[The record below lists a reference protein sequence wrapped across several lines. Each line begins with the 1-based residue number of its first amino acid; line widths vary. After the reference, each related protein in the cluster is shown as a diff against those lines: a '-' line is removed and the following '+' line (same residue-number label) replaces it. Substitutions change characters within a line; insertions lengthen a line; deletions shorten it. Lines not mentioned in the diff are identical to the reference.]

1 MNLHI
6 ALGLSVA
13 LAALASDAQA
23 QTVSGFRVEP
33 YATVSNPVRISID
46 TNNVLFAGRNPPASQ
61 SGATSIWRIER
72 GGSPVAQSPN
82 FSDPDAVIVDSRGL
96 ISGVSGSVLVGGTI
110 GNGQFRIAAWGP
122 DGATRNVLDYG
133 GIDINGFAFDPDGR
147 LIIAADAAVYR
158 FDGSQVV
165 GLFSPASRA
174 QSVAVDSGGN
184 FYVALENGNL
194 AVYGSMGQLINNRL
208 ANFNNAFQIIVT
220 NEGQFGAGVF
230 ALDSSLW
237 RVQNDGTKI
246 SLGTGFVPGS
256 SMAFGPDGSLYV
268 SEFATNR
275 IMRIACK
282 PLLSS
287 QPQSQSACKGSSVV
301 LTVAAASTGLFTYHW
316 RKDAIPLDTIAN
328 PSAATATL
336 TLTNVQAA
344 DAGSYD
350 CVVSNDCGSVTS
362 NAADLDVYCDCPA
375 YSVTAGSID
384 NFALPADP
392 ATRSASFT
400 DALNNQN
407 PRAFLKFDEMPGV
420 TAGTVGDQ
428 NIAQSFTNVPSDLI
442 SATLTFRAKSGPDTN
457 PGAEGTDRMRL
468 GFASGSG
475 NNAAFD
481 IRWERFF
488 GTGNATDAFLP
499 GVTWGGSIDRTI
511 ALNLAALP
519 KASQQGG
526 GTVNVLP
533 EMIASQTLDF
543 VVDDDSAVDYMQL
556 TGVRNGNGQKVAWV
570 RSHPTDQYA
579 CLANTESFSV
589 TAAGTGP
596 FTYEWRKDGVA
607 IDTLANPSA
616 ATATFTLTNVQTS
629 DAGSYDCIVTGTC
642 GSVTSNAATLT
653 VCTGD
658 INCDEGVDFGD
669 FLAFFNCYDAEQ
681 SCADIDGNP
690 GVDFGDFLSFFN
702 AYDTGC

>member
-1 MNLHI
+1 MSLKHTLQTAQPKTSIRALLISVSVLLLIAPGTHAQNLI
-6 ALGLSVA
+6 ANGNFESGNTA
-13 LAALASDAQA
+13 FSSDYGY
-23 QTVSGFRVEP
+23 TSGGNCCEGQYTIRDNGSSFNGAFV
-33 YATVSNPVRISID
+33 
-46 TNNVLFAGRNPPASQ
+46 NPPPSSVGSSLMMVINGSTSPNQRIWYQAVPVVPGTIYRLSLRGCTAVQ
-61 SGATSIWRIER
+61 GGPAILQWQISGGLIGTSITLPTETRVWSDLVAEWSAPIGVNSILLAVRDLNTASFPNDFYIDDLLMTNIGCNALIAQSPVDAEACR
-72 GGSPVAQSPN
+72 GGSASLNVVADGAGP
-82 FSDPDAVIVDSRGL
+82 FTYVWRKGGAVI
-96 ISGVSGSVLVGGTI
+96 
-110 GNGQFRIAAWGP
+110 
-122 DGATRNVLDYG
+122 
-133 GIDINGFAFDPDGR
+133 DI
-147 LIIAADAAVYR
+147 
-158 FDGSQVV
+158 
-165 GLFSPASRA
+165 
-174 QSVAVDSGGN
+174 
-184 FYVALENGNL
+184 
-194 AVYGSMGQLINNRL
+194 INN
-208 ANFNNAFQIIVT
+208 
-220 NEGQFGAGVF
+220 
-230 ALDSSLW
+230 S
-237 RVQNDGTKI
+237 
-246 SLGTGFVPGS
+246 
-256 SMAFGPDGSLYV
+256 
-268 SEFATNR
+268 
-275 IMRIACK
+275 
-282 PLLSS
+282 
-287 QPQSQSACKGSSVV
+287 
-301 LTVAAASTGLFTYHW
+301 
-316 RKDAIPLDTIAN
+316 
-328 PSAATATL
+328 SAATETL
-336 TLTNVQAA
+336 TLNNIQAA

-350 CVVSNDCGSVTS
+350 CVVTNACGSVTS
-362 NAADLDVYCDCPA
+362 SAANLDVYCECST
-375 YSVTAGSID
+375 YSVLAGSID

-420 TAGTVGDQ
+420 TAGTFGDQ
-428 NIAQSFTNVPSDLI
+428 NIAQSFTNIPSDLI

-488 GTGNATDAFLP
+488 GIGNATDAFLP

-511 ALNLAALP
+511 ALDLTALP

-526 GTVNVLP
+526 GTINVLP
-533 EMIASQTLDF
+533 QMIASQTLDF

-556 TGVRNGNGQKVAWV
+556 TGVRSGNGQKVAWV
-570 RSHPTDQYA
+570 RSQPADQYA

-607 IDTLANPSA
+607 IDLGANPSA

-629 DAGSYDCIVTGTC
+629 DTGSYDCIVTGTC

-658 INCDEGVDFGD
+658 INCDEGIDFGD

-690 GVDFGDFLSFFN
+690 GVDFGDFLAFFN